1 MAYKDNDKKS
11 NNLSY
16 SDWFSFY
23 LSIFTN
29 NIALAQLCA
38 KKAYL
43 NQIYNQEIEDD
54 TEEIDNLLA
63 EINVGLE
70 ELKIEE
76 LFLLMIVEKIL
87 VVKIMS

>member
-16 SDWFSFY
+16 SNWFSFY

-43 NQIYNQEIEDD
+43 NQIHNQEI
-54 TEEIDNLLA
+54 
-63 EINVGLE
+63 
-70 ELKIEE
+70 
-76 LFLLMIVEKIL
+76 
-87 VVKIMS
+87 

>member
-16 SDWFSFY
+16 SNWFSFY

-43 NQIYNQEIEDD
+43 NQIHNQEIEDD

-63 EINVGLE
+63 KINVGLE
-70 ELKIEE
+70 ELKKNSHKH
-76 LFLLMIVEKIL
+76 FYFFKPD
-87 VVKIMS
+87 